1 MPQILFVDDE
11 PNVLQGL
18 QRMLR
23 PMRQEWEM
31 EFTNSGAKA
40 LAKLSERPFDI
51 VVSDMRMPRMDGN
64 QLLTEVMQKHPQVV
78 RIILS
83 GHSDQEVILKSV
95 GIAHQYLSKPCDPEI
110 LKTTVAR
117 AIALR
122 DLMANVLLKRLVS
135 QMQSL
140 PCLPSLYVELVDE
153 LGKPDPSIKVIGE
166 TISKDVAMTAKILQL
181 VNSPFFGICKRV
193 SSPAEA
199 TSLLGLDIVR
209 SLVLSIHVFSQ
220 FNQASVPGMPLE
232 KLWSHSLQVG
242 QYAKQIARAENQDR
256 RIADDAFMAGVLHD
270 TGKLILASNF
280 SDWYNQ
286 AISLSKE
293 KQESLAVLETELFG
307 TSHGEVGAYLLGL
320 WGFSHPLIEAVAFHH
335 HPSRSPDGGFSL
347 LTAVHVANAFAHA
360 DSSSDGLVHPSN
372 SLDVEY
378 IANLNLTERIPC
390 WREACQ

>member
-31 EFTNSGAKA
+31 EFTDGGAQA
-40 LAKLSERPFDI
+40 LAKLSERSFDI
-51 VVSDMRMPRMDGN
+51 VVSDMRMPKMDGN
-64 QLLTEVMQKHPQVV
+64 QLLTEVMRKHPQVV

-95 GIAHQYLSKPCDPEI
+95 GVAHQYLSKPCDPET

-122 DLMANVLLKRLVS
+122 DLMANTLLKGLVS

-140 PCLPSLYVELVDE
+140 PCLPSLYVELVQE
-153 LGKPDPSIKVIGE
+153 LKKSDPSIKVVGE
-166 TISKDVAMTAKILQL
+166 IISKDVAMTAKILQL
-181 VNSPFFGICKRV
+181 VNSAFFGVFKRV

-220 FNQASVPGMPLE
+220 FDQKRVPGMPLE
-232 KLWSHSLQVG
+232 QLWLHSLKVG
-242 QYAKQIARAENQDR
+242 QYAKQIARAEGQDR
-256 RIADDAFMAGVLHD
+256 RNTDDAFVAGVLHD
-270 TGKLILASNF
+270 TGKLILAANF
-280 SDWYNQ
+280 SDLYNQ
-286 AISLSKE
+286 AISRSKE
-293 KQESLAVLETELFG
+293 KQESLAALETQLFG
-307 TSHGEVGAYLLGL
+307 ASHGEVGAYLLGL

-335 HPSRSPDGGFSL
+335 HPSHNPYGSFSV
-347 LTAVHVANAFAHA
+347 LTAVHVANALAHSESLSEELA
-360 DSSSDGLVHPSN
+360 HPTS
-372 SLDVEY
+372 SLDAEY
-378 IANLNLTERIPC
+378 IANLKLTDRIPQ
-390 WREACQ
+390 WQEACK

>member
-31 EFTNSGAKA
+31 EFTDSGAQA
-40 LAKLSERPFDI
+40 LAKLSEHPFDI

-153 LGKPDPSIKVIGE
+153 LGKPDPSIKAIGE

-209 SLVLSIHVFSQ
+209 SLVLSIQVFSQ

-232 KLWSHSLQVG
+232 QLWSHSLKVG
-242 QYAKQIARAENQDR
+242 QYAKHIARAENQDR

-293 KQESLAVLETELFG
+293 KQEPLAVLETELFG

-360 DSSSDGLVHPSN
+360 DSSSNGPVHPSN

>member
-31 EFTNSGAKA
+31 EFADSGAQA
-40 LAKLSERPFDI
+40 LAKLSEHPFDV
-51 VVSDMRMPRMDGN
+51 VVSDMRMPKMDGN
-64 QLLTEVMQKHPQVV
+64 QLLTEVMQKHPHMV

-95 GIAHQYLSKPCDPEI
+95 GIAHQYLSKPCDPDA
-110 LKTTVAR
+110 LKATVAR

-140 PCLPSLYVELVDE
+140 PCLPSLYLELVEE
-153 LGKPDPSIKVIGE
+153 LGKPEASVKVIGE
-166 TISKDVAMTAKILQL
+166 IISKDVAMTAKILQL
-181 VNSPFFGICKRV
+181 VNSPFFGVFKRV

-199 TSLLGLDIVR
+199 TSLLGLDIVK

-220 FNQASVPGMPLE
+220 FDQAGVPEMPLE
-232 KLWSHSLQVG
+232 QLWSHSLKVG
-242 QYAKQIARAENQDR
+242 QYAKQIARAEGQDR
-256 RIADDAFMAGVLHD
+256 RMADDAFMAGVLHD

-280 SDWYNQ
+280 SDWYSQ
-286 AISLSKE
+286 AIGLSKE
-293 KQESLAVLETELFG
+293 KQEPLADLETQLFG

-320 WGFSHPLIEAVAFHH
+320 WGFSHPLVEAVAFHH
-335 HPSRSPDGGFSL
+335 HPSRSPAGGFSV
-347 LTAVHVANAFAHA
+347 LTAVHVANALAH
-360 DSSSDGLVHPSN
+360 SESRSDGPANAS
-372 SLDVEY
+372 SALDIEY
-378 IANLNLTERIPC
+378 IANLKLTDRVPL
-390 WREACQ
+390 WRETCQ